1 MGKKKVG
8 RIVTAVLRHSPAFLG
23 LTCDKQGYVE
33 VDKLIEALNDKGYQA
48 DKELIETIGANERF
62 SFDENHIR
70 MRADY
75 GHSIGLRLE
84 DMYTP
89 SEPPEYLY
97 HGTHTEALESI
108 KKIGII
114 RFPQM
119 EKARDHIFLTD
130 DIAVALKKGGR
141 HGNSVALPILAKKM
155 HQNGYQLYHVK
166 NDIWLTEATIPPAF
180 IDFNQSIY
188 ETDET
193 GE

>member
-1 MGKKKVG
+1 MGKKKAG
-8 RIVTAVLRHSPAFLG
+8 RIVTAVLRHSPEFLG

-33 VDKLIEALNDKGYQA
+33 VAALINALNNKGITA

-62 SFDENHIR
+62 SFNEKHTKI
-70 MRADY
+70 RADY
-75 GHSIGLRLE
+75 GHSIGLKLD

-97 HGTHTEALESI
+97 HGTYTEALDNI

-114 RFPQM
+114 RFPKM

-130 DIAVALKKGGR
+130 NINVALKKGGR
-141 HGNSVALPILAKKM
+141 HGNSVALSIRTKQM
-155 HQNGYQLYHVK
+155 HKDGYKLYHVK
-166 NDIWLTEATIPPAF
+166 NDIWLTESTIFPEF
-180 IDFNQSIY
+180 IDFNHIVY
-188 ETDET
+188 DTEKR